1 MCPARA
7 RVRGRAQYVLCVR
20 PPFATWRNPLKKS
33 TLSSRSVHRA
43 ALAGRDPPF
52 VAHRRQAST
61 TFPSRASRQFIPERS
76 TERQGPLNDKRTQ
89 LVPMCPVG
97 TNAVAPISR
106 SSVSRGAHMPRC
118 APHQPVLALPD
129 CSTCSRVTL
138 CEGPLPKSDVFT
150 PVALIK
156 RESGSAPAPR
166 CSHTHLLS
174 DTRVA

>member
-1 MCPARA
+1 MRDHSRCALLERECAGARNTYCVCDH
-7 RVRGRAQYVLCVR
+7 RSLRGATPSRRALYLQG
-20 PPFATWRNPLKKS
+20 
-33 TLSSRSVHRA
+33 SVHRA

-61 TFPSRASRQFIPERS
+61 AFPSRASHQFIPERS

-118 APHQPVLALPD
+118 APHQPVLALPN

-150 PVALIK
+150 PVTLIK
-156 RESGSAPAPR
+156 RESGSAG
-166 CSHTHLLS
+166 S
-174 DTRVA
+174 